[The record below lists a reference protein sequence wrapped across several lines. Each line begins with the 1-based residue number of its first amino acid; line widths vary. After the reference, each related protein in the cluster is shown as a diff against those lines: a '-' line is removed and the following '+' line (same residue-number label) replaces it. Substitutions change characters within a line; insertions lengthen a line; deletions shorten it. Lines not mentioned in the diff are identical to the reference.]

1 MRIKK
6 ISAKNLSEGKILV
19 RQELGDEA
27 VILSTRNVKDK
38 VTGIDSLEI
47 VAAIDEKITP
57 IPNQEKNLPNKV
69 SQSNHDIDEFLE
81 AFRYPLLEYLSP
93 KLQKSYIFLR
103 KLGFKDKFIGS
114 LIQELTISNKFEFTN
129 EEILNLIVAKIKTE
143 NLFVKRI
150 SRKIYGFTGHSGV
163 GKTSSLLK
171 FASVHQLMHDSKIL
185 VVCADTYNYGASD
198 LLAAYC
204 KVLNLNFKKISTNEE
219 LDKLID
225 ESKNYDLVL
234 IDFDSKSNYM
244 NSSVENILLLP
255 TYATRNFIE
264 KQLNKYSSSYIAFT
278 GVDDHIEIQSI
289 IDIIITKNL
298 KLTFF
303 TDGGNIPDDINQ
315 VDSSG
320 LKKLILGNG

>member
-57 IPNQEKNLPNKV
+57 IPNQEKNILNKTNR
-69 SQSNHDIDEFLE
+69 SNNDIDEFLE
-81 AFRYPLLEYLSP
+81 AFRFPLLEYLSP
-93 KLQKSYIFLR
+93 NLQKSYMFLR
-103 KLGFKDKFIGS
+103 KLGFKDKFVGS
-114 LIQELTISNKFEFTN
+114 IIQELTNNNKFEFTN

-143 NLFVKRI
+143 NLFAKRI
-150 SRKIYGFTGHSGV
+150 SRKIYGFTGPSGV

-171 FASVHQLMHDSKIL
+171 FASVHQLMHASKIL

-198 LLAAYC
+198 LLSAYC

-264 KQLNKYSSSYIAFT
+264 KQLSRYSCSYLAFT
-278 GVDDHIEIQSI
+278 GVDEHLEIQSI

-315 VDSSG
+315 VDSNG
-320 LKKLILGNG
+320 LKKLILSNG